1 MFSNGNEAA
10 SSPPDLRSSNY
21 FPKLEYNL
29 YLKGFIILHQ
39 DDEEALEREET
50 ICRMEMEKLVADI
63 RAGHEALVNKSNAL
77 KEEDDRPSMLMS
89 PAKQA
94 DEIRYNINQLEMKD
108 RGESLELA
116 VLMEFKESSQQRL
129 KELTSQKIQLE
140 VELAPLHEVS
150 NNKKIKLEP
159 STSKPCE
166 IEELIR
172 QKETLLEDVKIK
184 LVDILKEDNNFTARI
199 DVVEGELAENA
210 RKLVQMRVHLDIL
223 TNNPTD
229 GLPSASSIQMK
240 TLKME
245 QRARIAEL
253 SRLERRLVQISC
265 GYVFDEIS
273 RKEEEA
279 NNAVDDY

>member
-1 MFSNGNEAA
+1 MSSTSANEAP
-10 SSPPDLRSSNY
+10 SSPPNLQSSNY
-21 FPKLEYNL
+21 PKLEYNL

-77 KEEDDRPSMLMS
+77 KEEDGRPSMLMS

-94 DEIRYNINQLEMKD
+94 DEINYNINQLEMKD

-140 VELAPLHEVS
+140 VELAPLQEVS

-166 IEELIR
+166 IEELIQ

-184 LVDILKEDNNFTARI
+184 LVDILKEDNNFIARI
-199 DVVEGELAENA
+199 DVVEEELAENA
-210 RKLVQMRVHLDIL
+210 RKLVQLRGFHHV
-223 TNNPTD
+223 
-229 GLPSASSIQMK
+229 S
-240 TLKME
+240 
-245 QRARIAEL
+245 
-253 SRLERRLVQISC
+253 
-265 GYVFDEIS
+265 
-273 RKEEEA
+273 
-279 NNAVDDY
+279 